1 MRSVPEV
8 PVIVVAEAGDGGVVD
23 VCDESGLRV
32 EVVVGCFVHAGER
45 FARKGEGGGGRGE
58 GADGVGGWGGGG
70 GGGGHCC
77 GGEEGGEGDA

>member
-1 MRSVPEV
+1 M
-8 PVIVVAEAGDGGVVD
+8 IVVAEAGDGGVVD

-32 EVVVGCFVHAGER
+32 EVAVLRLIYARER
-45 FARKGEGGGGRGE
+45 FARRGEGGWGRGE

-70 GGGGHCC
+70 GGSGHCC